1 MATQNF
7 LKFKHITALQ
17 KITDRLNETTQKF
30 FGKYVIEI
38 NYNYF
43 MKTRAL
49 FYMYVRTF
57 KNNPKGCV
65 TSFNENVKFSF
76 PAFSDLLHQ
85 LFVETMIPIPDILF
99 NIITKCYSLKLLFF

>member
-7 LKFKHITALQ
+7 LKLKRFTALQ
-17 KITDRLNETTQKF
+17 KITDRLNKTTQKF

-49 FYMYVRTF
+49 FYMYERSKTTQ
-57 KNNPKGCV
+57 KL
-65 TSFNENVKFSF
+65 
-76 PAFSDLLHQ
+76 A
-85 LFVETMIPIPDILF
+85 
-99 NIITKCYSLKLLFF
+99 LLFLMKTLSFFSQHSQIFYTNYLLRL

>member
-7 LKFKHITALQ
+7 LKLKHFTALQ
-17 KITDRLNETTQKF
+17 KITDRLNKTTQNF

-49 FYMYVRTF
+49 FYMYERSKTTQ
-57 KNNPKGCV
+57 KL
-65 TSFNENVKFSF
+65 
-76 PAFSDLLHQ
+76 A
-85 LFVETMIPIPDILF
+85 
-99 NIITKCYSLKLLFF
+99 LLFLMKTLSFFFQHSQIFYTNYLLRL